1 MKTEQTNELNVALFF
16 DGTGNNSMN
25 SQKDPVK
32 YGHVTNIAQLF
43 DACTLVDK
51 VYIEGVGT
59 QDNMEDSSWAK
70 ATGNN
75 PAGHSGY
82 SYIDKLE
89 KAISFLKTYSELH
102 PNNPLNIWVYGF
114 SRGATLARNFTKN
127 ALNFPKVRIKYLGV
141 FDTVVSLLTV
151 TPIIHF
157 TADELEKI
165 EQITHI
171 CAVNETRDYFPLTS
185 IQTKNGSKDLVN
197 LENYYTAKVKEI
209 FVPGAH
215 ADVGGGYN
223 VDSEKVYLNQIR
235 GSHDSLVK
243 DLSVIRSTVK
253 DNFSCA
259 TPQLIWFCLLD
270 ENVSFQPLTVG
281 YNLVSERDSVSI
293 DLGRVYFEVMASI
306 SNTFCGET
314 IFEYKEAIQVN
325 ALVKLRDDL
334 LKYINANLPL
344 KGPCFSYRDFAAYTH
359 ISANYG
365 TVDATNTNATLN
377 TFDPALLLLEIQKI
391 KVENPGNTLEMEREN
406 VVFETFDMGTSL
418 VNVPSNGQWHRRV
431 IYG

>member
-1 MKTEQTNELNVALFF
+1 MKTEQTNETSIALFF
-16 DGTGNNSMN
+16 DGTGNNMTN

-32 YGHVTNIAQLF
+32 YGNLTNIAQLF
-43 DACTLVDK
+43 DACTLTDK

-59 QDNMEDSSWAK
+59 RDQMEDSVYAK

-75 PAGHSGY
+75 PLGYSGY
-82 SYIDKLE
+82 SYLDKLD
-89 KAISFLKTYSELH
+89 KGISFLKTYSEQH
-102 PNNPLNIWVYGF
+102 PNETLNILIYGF
-114 SRGATLARNFTKN
+114 SRGATLARNFAKN

-157 TADELEKI
+157 TAEELEKI
-165 EQITHI
+165 DQITHI

-185 IQTKNGSKDLVN
+185 IQNKNGSKDLVN

-215 ADVGGGYN
+215 ADVGGGYT
-223 VDSEKVYLNQIR
+223 VGAEKVYLNQVR

-259 TPQLIWFCLLD
+259 NPQLIWFCLLD
-270 ENVSFQPLTVG
+270 ENVSFQPLNVG
-281 YNLVSERDSVSI
+281 YNLVSERAKVSI
-293 DLGRVYFEVMASI
+293 EMCRAYFEVMASV
-306 SNTFCGET
+306 SNTFCKT
-314 IFEYKEAIQVN
+314 NIFEYKAAIGVSV
-325 ALVKLRDDL
+325 LVKLRDDL
-334 LKYINANLPL
+334 IQYLNSNVPL
-344 KGPCFSYRDFAAYTH
+344 KGACYGYRDFADYTH

-365 TVDATNTNATLN
+365 TVDKADTNATLN
-377 TFDPALLLLEIQKI
+377 TFDPVLLLLEMQKI
-391 KVENPGNTLEMEREN
+391 KEENPGSNLEMEREN
-406 VVFETFDMGTSL
+406 AIFETFDMGTSL
-418 VNVPSNGQWHRRV
+418 VNIPSNGQWHRKV